1 MLKSI
6 NNWCD
11 LPTPM
16 GTFRMYDSGDEGI
29 RIISYGD
36 IYSLT
41 EGSLLRMHSSCLA
54 SEVFGA
60 IDCDCADQLRE
71 AMKLMA
77 HEQGGLIVHLHQE
90 GRGLGLARKIKAVHL
105 MQYQDLDTHE
115 AFEKLKYEQDI
126 RTYFPVVKLLKHL
139 DVGHVR
145 LLSNNPRKIAFLQES
160 GLKVT
165 TLNTHPN
172 IRPENAEYLATK
184 NDKLGHM
191 LPLEKLSKGK
201 VEFYHSDQPWGE
213 LSNFSKHSIFLKN
226 KIWPTVEHYYQAQKF
241 SDTENEELI
250 RRAATPTLA
259 KQLSRN
265 ISASLIRQGWP
276 SIKQEIMLEGLRA
289 KFSQHPDLRELL
301 LSSGDQLIA
310 EHTENDPYWGD
321 AGDGSGANHLGR
333 LLMKLRI
340 ELNAQAGSLH
350 NTVNRREMCVE

>member
-1 MLKSI
+1 MFKSM

-60 IDCDCADQLRE
+60 TDCDCADQLRE

-90 GRGLGLARKIKAVHL
+90 GRGQGLARKIEAVHL
-105 MQYQDLDTHE
+105 MQYQDLDTYE

-126 RTYFPVVKLLKHL
+126 RTYFPVVELLKHL
-139 DVGHVR
+139 DVAHVR
-145 LLSNNPRKIAFLQES
+145 LLSNNPRKIEFLQEN

-172 IRPENAEYLATK
+172 IRPENAEYLETK
-184 NDKLGHM
+184 NDKLGHT
-191 LPLEKLSKGK
+191 LPLEKLSNGN
-201 VEFYHSDQPWGE
+201 VEFYHSDQPWGGF
-213 LSNFSKHSIFLKN
+213 SNFSQHAVYLQGKT
-226 KIWPTVEHYYQAQKF
+226 WRTTEHFYQAQKF
-241 SDTENEELI
+241 TDPALQERI
-250 RRAATPTLA
+250 RRSASPMLA
-259 KQLSRN
+259 KE
-265 ISASLIRQGWP
+265 IASQID
-276 SIKQEIMLEGLRA
+276 SKHHQEDWNNKKEKVMWQAITA
-289 KFSQHPDLRELL
+289 KFSQHPELKELL
-301 LSSGDQLIA
+301 LSTDQRNIA
-310 EHTENDPYWGD
+310 EHTVNDSYWGD
-321 AGDGSGANHLGR
+321 AEDGSGLNRLGE
-333 LLMKLRI
+333 LLMQLRSQ
-340 ELNAQAGSLH
+340 LRNNKVPSLCA
-350 NTVNRREMCVE
+350 E